1 MFVNGK
7 ETDSITIEGKSGVCV
22 TIYDSSMG
30 NLRIIET
37 GKGVNSLQVVPQA
50 SNSII
55 LTRSKVLF

>member
-1 MFVNGK
+1 MIVNGK
-7 ETDSITIEGKSGVCV
+7 EADSITIEGKSGVCV
-22 TIYDSSMG
+22 TIYDSAMG

-37 GKGVNSLQVVPQA
+37 RRGVNGLQVVPQA